1 MLKQSVFTGVV
12 STVVVDQPSNMKIC
26 NYHLGSWAVCCAVY
40 SLSCSPTTLDYIYR
54 FPYNEA
60 PPEGHCPLPENTR
73 VQKARQLEN
82 PFQQH
87 TKQRH
92 NN

>member
-1 MLKQSVFTGVV
+1 MLKQSAFTSVV
-12 STVVVDQPSNMKIC
+12 STVVVDQPSNMKIH

-40 SLSCSPTTLDYIYR
+40 SLSCDLTTLDYIYR
-54 FPYNEA
+54 FLYSEA
-60 PPEGHCPLPENTR
+60 RAEGHCRLPETTR

-82 PFQQH
+82 PFQQN